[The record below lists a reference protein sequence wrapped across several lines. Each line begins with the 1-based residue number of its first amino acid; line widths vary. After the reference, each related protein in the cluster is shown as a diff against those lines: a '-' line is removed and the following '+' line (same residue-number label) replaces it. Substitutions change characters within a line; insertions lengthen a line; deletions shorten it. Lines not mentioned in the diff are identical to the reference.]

1 MITQNL
7 IEWSNTTFYFY
18 LLIPVSCFFLSKISL
33 PIYQNELVANNI
45 QKKSYLQIGIL
56 FAALILILIK
66 CVSITG
72 RDVQIGY
79 QLDFNTANSLT
90 TFRDPSIEIGFRI
103 LNVVIYHIYPNY
115 DFFLFIVG
123 LLTVFPVIYFI
134 FKYRDYI
141 NVSLA
146 FFSYATMFYIQGFS
160 LIRIYL
166 AASISLFSMDAV
178 IHNKN
183 KTALLWL
190 LLAISIH
197 KTSFVLLF
205 IYILYWSRK
214 VNKTFVVSFVML
226 MIIIITMSRTFIL
239 SHFSG
244 RYEIY
249 ATQNSASAIGITAF
263 AEYVPLFILWWI
275 VKQKYT
281 DKYSNLIFFVL
292 LTGFSCA
299 VLSYSISIFGRLQA
313 LFIAIVFIIGYYSK
327 EIGRK
332 SKLNQLWL
340 DLIFISYGLIQLIIY
355 ISEYYSLDDIMPYVS
370 FLGFYI

>member
-1 MITQNL
+1 MA
-7 IEWSNTTFYFY
+7 Y
-18 LLIPVSCFFLSKISL
+18 
-33 PIYQNELVANNI
+33 
-45 QKKSYLQIGIL
+45 
-56 FAALILILIK
+56 
-66 CVSITG
+66 
-72 RDVQIGY
+72 
-79 QLDFNTANSLT
+79 
-90 TFRDPSIEIGFRI
+90 
-103 LNVVIYHIYPNY
+103 
-115 DFFLFIVG
+115 
-123 LLTVFPVIYFI
+123 
-134 FKYRDYI
+134 
-141 NVSLA
+141 
-146 FFSYATMFYIQGFS
+146 
-160 LIRIYL
+160 
-166 AASISLFSMDAV
+166 
-178 IHNKN
+178 
-183 KTALLWL
+183 
-190 LLAISIH
+190 
-197 KTSFVLLF
+197 
-205 IYILYWSRK
+205 
-214 VNKTFVVSFVML
+214 SFVML

-299 VLSYSISIFGRLQA
+299 ILSYSISIFGRLQA